1 MHIPV
6 NSYCY
11 VEGLINSWED
21 HAHLRIYICISVFVY
36 IYIYIHIYTHIK
48 FCIFTNSCM
57 YVYICIFDDMPMNS
71 YCHVKGLINSWEDHT
86 HVSEYDSSENVY
98 AQNV

>member
-1 MHIPV
+1 MLI
-6 NSYCY
+6 Y
-11 VEGLINSWED
+11 VYTYVYLY
-21 HAHLRIYICISVFVY
+21 LY
-36 IYIYIHIYTHIK
+36 IYIYIRIYIHISNFVYLQIHV
-48 FCIFTNSCM
+48 CM